1 MRENRVKAEN
11 RCKCVL
17 KVLSK
22 MKTKTK
28 REGRGEK
35 DQFTYLISNI
45 QVVKIKWFE
54 NPPSNQPVEP

>member
-1 MRENRVKAEN
+1 MRENRVKTEN

-22 MKTKTK
+22 MKTKNK

-35 DQFTYLISNI
+35 EQFTYLIQI
-45 QVVKIKWFE
+45 YKLLK
-54 NPPSNQPVEP
+54 

>member
-35 DQFTYLISNI
+35 DQEEEK
-45 QVVKIKWFE
+45 KI
-54 NPPSNQPVEP
+54 NLHT